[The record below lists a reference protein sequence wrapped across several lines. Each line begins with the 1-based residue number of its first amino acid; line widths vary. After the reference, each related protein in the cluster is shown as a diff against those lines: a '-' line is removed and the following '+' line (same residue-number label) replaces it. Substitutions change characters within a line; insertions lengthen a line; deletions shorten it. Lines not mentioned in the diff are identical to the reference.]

1 LEFVISPFSSKAV
14 PKRMSK
20 AAVILA
26 AGQGTRMKSAL
37 PKVLHKVAGLPLLGH
52 VIIALRAAGVERIV
66 VVTSPAGE
74 AVREYARAMGCDHAI
89 QHQQLGTGHAALA
102 AKEALADFAGTLVIA
117 NGDMPLITAGT
128 ITECL
133 AAQARTG
140 LALLTFQPADPAAYG
155 RVMLSPDGYLARIV
169 EYKDATESE
178 RAITLCNGGCYA
190 ADAQSFFR
198 WAAALKNEN
207 VQQEYY
213 LTDVPALA
221 RLDGIKCAIAMTDEV
236 SVTGVNSR
244 AELAAAEKLFQDRV
258 RARLLADGVTMT
270 APETVFFSHDTVI
283 DRDVEIE
290 PFVVF
295 GPGVSVKTG
304 ARLRSHSHLEGA
316 AVESGAIIGPFAR
329 LRPGAKIGE
338 GAHIGNFV
346 EVKNAN
352 IGAGA
357 KANHLTY
364 LGDAVVGAGANIGA
378 GTITCNY
385 DGFTKAVTE
394 IGAGAF
400 IGSDTALVAPVKIGD
415 RAITAAGSV
424 ITHDVAA
431 DALAIA
437 RGTQTEKAGWA
448 KAFRD
453 KKQKEKK

>member
-1 LEFVISPFSSKAV
+1 
-14 PKRMSK
+14 MSK
-20 AAVILA
+20 AAIILA
-26 AGQGTRMKSAL
+26 AGQGTRMKSSL

-52 VIIALRAAGVERIV
+52 VIAALRGAGVERIV

-74 AVREYARAMGCDHAI
+74 VVREYAHVMGCQSAI

-102 AKEALADFAGTLVIA
+102 AKDVLADFAGTLVIA
-117 NGDMPLITAGT
+117 NGDMPLITADT
-128 ITECL
+128 ITACL
-133 AAQARTG
+133 SAQARTG

-155 RVMLSPDGYLARIV
+155 RVMLTPDGYLARIV

-190 ADAQSFFR
+190 ADAQSFFH

-207 VQQEYY
+207 AQSEYY
-213 LTDVPALA
+213 LTDVPAIA
-221 RLDGIKCAIAMTDEV
+221 RIDGVKCAIAMADEV

-244 AELAAAEKLFQDRV
+244 AELAAAEALFQDRV
-258 RARLLADGVTMT
+258 RARLLKDGVTMT
-270 APETVFFSHDTVI
+270 APQTVFFAHDTAI
-283 DRDVEIE
+283 ENDVEIE

-295 GPGVSVKTG
+295 APGVSVRSG
-304 ARLRSHSHLEGA
+304 ARIRSHSHLEGA
-316 AVESGAIIGPFAR
+316 SVASGAIIGPFAR

-338 GAHIGNFV
+338 NAHIGNFV

-400 IGSDTALVAPVKIGD
+400 IGSDTALVAPVKVGD
-415 RAITAAGSV
+415 GAITAAGSV
-424 ITHDVAA
+424 ITQDVAA
-431 DALAIA
+431 DALAVA
-437 RGTQTEKAGWA
+437 RGTQVEKAGWA
-448 KAFRD
+448 KAFR
-453 KKQKEKK
+453 EKKKSERK

>member
-1 LEFVISPFSSKAV
+1 
-14 PKRMSK
+14 MSK
-20 AAVILA
+20 AAIILA
-26 AGQGTRMKSAL
+26 AGQGTRMKSSL

-52 VIIALRAAGVERIV
+52 VITALRAASVTRIV

-74 AVREYARAMGCDHAI
+74 VVREYAHAMGCDHAI

-102 AKEALADFAGTLVIA
+102 ARDALADFIGTLVIV
-117 NGDMPLITAGT
+117 NGDMPLITGDT

-133 AAQARTG
+133 TAQVRTG

-207 VQQEYY
+207 GQQEYY

-221 RLDGIKCAIAMTDEV
+221 RLDGVKCAIAMTDEV

-244 AELAAAEKLFQDRV
+244 AELAAAEKLFQDRA
-258 RARLLADGVTMT
+258 RTRLLQDGVTMT
-270 APETVFFSHDTVI
+270 APETVFLSHDTQI
-283 DRDVEIE
+283 ENDVEIE

-295 GPGVSVKTG
+295 GPGVSVKSG

-316 AVESGAIIGPFAR
+316 SVASGAIIGPFAR
-329 LRPGAKIGE
+329 LRPGAAIGE
-338 GAHIGNFV
+338 NAHIGNFV

-385 DGFTKAVTE
+385 DGFTKALTE

-400 IGSDTALVAPVKIGD
+400 IGSDTALVAPVKVGD
-415 RAITAAGSV
+415 GAITAAGSV
-424 ITHDVAA
+424 ITRDVAA

-453 KKQKEKK
+453 KKKSERK

>member
-1 LEFVISPFSSKAV
+1 
-14 PKRMSK
+14 
-20 AAVILA
+20 
-26 AGQGTRMKSAL
+26 MKSSL

-52 VIIALRAAGVERIV
+52 VIAALRGAGVERIV

-74 AVREYARAMGCDHAI
+74 VVREYAHVMGCQSAI

-102 AKEALADFAGTLVIA
+102 AKDVLADFAGTLVIA
-117 NGDMPLITAGT
+117 NGDMPLITADT
-128 ITECL
+128 ITACL
-133 AAQARTG
+133 SAQARTG

-155 RVMLSPDGYLARIV
+155 RVMLTPDGYLARIV

-190 ADAQSFFR
+190 ADAQSFFH

-207 VQQEYY
+207 AQSEYY
-213 LTDVPALA
+213 LTDVPAIA
-221 RLDGIKCAIAMTDEV
+221 RMDGVKCAIAMADEV

-244 AELAAAEKLFQDRV
+244 AELAAAEALFQDRV
-258 RARLLADGVTMT
+258 RARLLKDGVTMT
-270 APETVFFSHDTVI
+270 APQTVFFAHDTAI
-283 DRDVEIE
+283 ENDVEIE

-295 GPGVSVKTG
+295 APGVSVRGG
-304 ARLRSHSHLEGA
+304 ARIRSHSHLEGA
-316 AVESGAIIGPFAR
+316 SVASGAIIGPFAR

-338 GAHIGNFV
+338 NAHIGNFV

-400 IGSDTALVAPVKIGD
+400 IGSDTALVAPVKVGD
-415 RAITAAGSV
+415 GAITAAGSV
-424 ITHDVAA
+424 ITQDVAA
-431 DALAIA
+431 DALAVA
-437 RGTQTEKAGWA
+437 RGTQVEKAGWA
-448 KAFRD
+448 KAFR
-453 KKQKEKK
+453 EKKKSERK

>member
-1 LEFVISPFSSKAV
+1 
-14 PKRMSK
+14 MSK

-52 VIIALRAAGVERIV
+52 VIAALRAAGVERIV

-74 AVREYARAMGCDHAI
+74 SVREYAHAMGCASAV
-89 QHQQLGTGHAALA
+89 QHQQLGTGHAALT
-102 AKEALADFAGTLVIA
+102 AKDALADFVGTLVIA
-117 NGDMPLITAGT
+117 NGDMPLITADT

-133 AAQARTG
+133 TAQVRTG
-140 LALLTFQPADPAAYG
+140 LALLTFQPSDPAAYG

-178 RAITLCNGGCYA
+178 RAVSLCNGGCYA
-190 ADAQSFFR
+190 ADSGSFFK

-207 VQQEYY
+207 AQNEYY
-213 LTDVPALA
+213 LTDVPAIA
-221 RLDGIKCAIAMTDEV
+221 RLDGVKCAIAMTDEV

-244 AELAAAEKLFQDRV
+244 AELAAAEKLFQDRA
-258 RARLLADGVTMT
+258 RARLLKDGVTMT
-270 APETVFFSHDTVI
+270 APETVFFSHDTRI
-283 DRDVEIE
+283 ENDVEIE

-316 AVESGAIIGPFAR
+316 SVASGAIVGPFAR
-329 LRPGAKIGE
+329 LRPGAAIGE
-338 GAHIGNFV
+338 NAHIGNFV

-385 DGFTKAVTE
+385 DGFTKALTE

-400 IGSDTALVAPVKIGD
+400 IGSDTALVAPVKVGD
-415 RAITAAGSV
+415 GAITAAGSV
-424 ITHDVAA
+424 ITQDVAA

-453 KKQKEKK
+453 RKKSERK